1 MKPFIA
7 DTAVAIIAVIIA
19 IVVVAIG
26 MREIERVRDR
36 EDGMVELRELK

>member
-7 DTAVAIIAVIIA
+7 DTAVAIIAVIVA

-26 MREIERVRDR
+26 MREIERIRDK
-36 EDGMVELRELK
+36 EDGLVEAKAK